1 MVIRMMKKHLRY
13 LGFISAILS
22 ITYILIGVIEI
33 ANTFVSFIPLLI
45 LPGDLMGGFVSIT
58 IGLIFAYGIKELYR
72 GDYMGLSFILV
83 GLIMAIMF
91 AGLYTLILIADAVE
105 CYILGNEDF
114 AGWTILDDL
123 RIELV
128 LGWILLPLLLWLK
141 AQLSSNAE

>member
-1 MVIRMMKKHLRY
+1 MERKYLRC
-13 LGFISAILS
+13 LGYISAVLGMIYALIGIIEIINFLVLLVPLS
-22 ITYILIGVIEI
+22 I
-33 ANTFVSFIPLLI
+33 I
-45 LPGDLMGGFVSIT
+45 LPGDFIGGFVSIT
-58 IGLIFAYGIKELYR
+58 IGIVFIWGMDELLKK
-72 GDYMGLSFILV
+72 DYKGLSFILV
-83 GLIMAIMF
+83 GLIMAVMF

-141 AQLSSNAE
+141 AQLSSNTE